1 MLVIVAPN
9 ITKLNSL
16 ETKMTRN
23 VDYIVTANKCTPQAH
38 KTAFGVWTCKLMDIL
53 IQTFDDQQ
61 KHECDLFLA
70 FSYHKVSTRL

>member
-1 MLVIVAPN
+1 
-9 ITKLNSL
+9 
-16 ETKMTRN
+16 MTRN

-61 KHECDLFLA
+61 KHECDLFIIE
-70 FSYHKVSTRL
+70 R